1 VTFLTPTVFR
11 AAIPL
16 PAAVPT
22 GNYGI
27 EVELFSQGK
36 FVARTNTALEVI
48 KTGFEQYVADAAR
61 DYGLLYGMATAAM
74 ALLIGWFASVVFRRD

>member
-1 VTFLTPTVFR
+1 MVM
-11 AAIPL
+11 

-22 GNYGI
+22 GNYSI

-61 DYGLLYGMATAAM
+61 DYGLLYGMATALM